1 MGSNALILA
10 PFSDEALDALR
21 EAMTVKHESWTK
33 TLRLFSPE
41 ELVDRINGDHIDVL
55 VIEADFVFGKV
66 FQQAPTLRFLGVCR
80 SSLAHVDLQGA
91 TEHGV
96 LVVNTPGRNAQGV
109 AELTIGLM
117 LSMARRIPRLD
128 SYVKSG
134 SWEDPV
140 EPYISMRG
148 EELGGKKLGII
159 GLGNIGRA
167 VSKLARAFGME
178 VVAHDPYVDSHS
190 SKVSGAQLGPLDH
203 LLKVSDFVSIH
214 IPANDETNGLL
225 GLSSLM
231 LMKPGSYIIN
241 VADHSVIQ
249 EDALVQCLTS
259 GHLAGAAL
267 DVHPTH
273 PIAPSS
279 PLLNMENVI
288 LTPHVGGATD
298 GTVRR
303 QSCMMADDIGRYLRY
318 ERPKYLVNGA
328 AWRDRG

>member
-1 MGSNALILA
+1 M
-10 PFSDEALDALR
+10 EY
-21 EAMTVKHESWTK
+21 ESWTE
-33 TLRLFSPE
+33 TYRLHSPE

-55 VIEADFVFGKV
+55 VIEADFVFAEV
-66 FQQAPTLRFLGVCR
+66 FQQATTLKYLGVCR
-80 SSLAHVDLQGA
+80 SSLAHVDLQAA

-96 LVVNTPGRNAQGV
+96 LVVNTPGRNARGV
-109 AELTIGLM
+109 AELTMGLM
-117 LSMARRIPRLD
+117 LSLARRIPRLD

-148 EELGGKKLGII
+148 VELCGKTLGII

-178 VVAHDPYVDSHS
+178 VVACDPYLGAHGTR
-190 SKVSGAQLGPLDH
+190 VSGARLGPLDQ

-214 IPANDETNGLL
+214 TPANDETHGLL
-225 GLSSLM
+225 GLSSLL

-249 EDALVQCLTS
+249 QDALVQCLTS
-259 GHLAGAAL
+259 GHIAGAAL
-267 DVHPTH
+267 DVHQTH

-279 PLLNMENVI
+279 PLLNMENVV

-298 GTVRR
+298 GTVLR
-303 QSCMMADDIGRYLRY
+303 QSWMMADDIGRYTRHQ
-318 ERPKYLVNGA
+318 RPKYLVNGE
-328 AWRDRG
+328 AWRVRG